1 MHEYGG
7 RKTSGDQG
15 SSTELQEELFG
26 DQILDGGKGIPD
38 EGRAPSL
45 RGSTSSIPFK
55 VPMDTGLGLSVV
67 GALCERYGG
76 KVWVEDRVE
85 GDCTKGSM
93 FNVILP
99 ITSQTSEG
107 PAQRRE

>member
-1 MHEYGG
+1 
-7 RKTSGDQG
+7 
-15 SSTELQEELFG
+15 
-26 DQILDGGKGIPD
+26 
-38 EGRAPSL
+38 
-45 RGSTSSIPFK
+45 
-55 VPMDTGLGLSVV
+55 MDTGLGLSVV

-99 ITSQTSEG
+99 INISNLRRPSSKEG
-107 PAQRRE
+107 MIYATIKR